1 MADIRELIFQKNG
14 SDKVT
19 AGIYTDSDGIVSGIP
34 AALKKAEEI
43 GLSVTYAVHE
53 GEDVFAGDMLMEFS
67 GIPTQI
73 CTAEDSLISEISK
86 YSGVATA
93 ARAFSRKVSGR
104 AKIVCGS
111 WKKMPGEIKNKLRQA
126 MLTGGVSVRMC
137 DEPMIYLDKNYVAI
151 FGGVQKAL
159 IAVAGINDRKKVI
172 QVKGRYENGNI
183 VREALT
189 ALYSGADTIYVDSG
203 KIEDLKAVSEALR
216 SALSEL
222 QTGDEERKL
231 SLAYGGGVVLD
242 QIEEIIAAGADII
255 GVGRAI
261 IDAPLMDLR
270 LEMKEVQA
278 AQ

>member
-34 AALKKAEEI
+34 AALKKAEET

-126 MLTGGVSVRMC
+126 MLTGGVSVRC
-137 DEPMIYLDKNYVAI
+137 SSRNRLC
-151 FGGVQKAL
+151 
-159 IAVAGINDRKKVI
+159 GI
-172 QVKGRYENGNI
+172 VKFHFMSTE
-183 VREALT
+183 
-189 ALYSGADTIYVDSG
+189 
-203 KIEDLKAVSEALR
+203 
-216 SALSEL
+216 
-222 QTGDEERKL
+222 
-231 SLAYGGGVVLD
+231 
-242 QIEEIIAAGADII
+242 
-255 GVGRAI
+255 
-261 IDAPLMDLR
+261 
-270 LEMKEVQA
+270 
-278 AQ
+278 